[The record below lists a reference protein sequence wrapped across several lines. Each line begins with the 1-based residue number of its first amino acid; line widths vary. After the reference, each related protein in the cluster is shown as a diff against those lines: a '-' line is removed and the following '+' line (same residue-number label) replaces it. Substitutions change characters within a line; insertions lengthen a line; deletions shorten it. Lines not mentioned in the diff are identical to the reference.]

1 VRPRGLR
8 PTFVRTDFGRQSSAA
23 AVLHDYYRFLRGAR
37 GLAPSK
43 ALANIGQDKLWRHK
57 LPTYSAFLQF
67 ASHSFRFGVRRDI
80 FSYMAGPGIHQ
91 FQNLSMQQVLAPQL
105 QQSLQILQ
113 APTLELRNIVQQEL
127 QTNPVLEEE
136 VGTFESEERAKDD
149 REFQEEFERLAKL
162 DEEWRDY
169 MAQNVS
175 YSSRNPEDE
184 ERRQFFFDSIASQE
198 TLQQHL
204 LEQLNTAEVPEAQR
218 EAAELIIGNIDELGF
233 LQSSLEEISQNTKHT
248 LEELQQ
254 TLDLVQT
261 FHPVGVGARDLR
273 DCLLIQLRRLGKQGS
288 LEYQIVSEF
297 LEDLGRRRFP
307 EVARRLGVPVEQVQK
322 AANFISTLDPKPGQ
336 IFSPD
341 PNSYVLPDVSVDK
354 IGDDFFVTLNGDQI
368 PHLRISKTYKEL
380 MTQGSNG
387 SDVRDY
393 IREKIRSGKFLI
405 KSIHQ
410 RQQTI
415 LNIANEIVKRQR
427 EFLESGTAFLKPMT
441 MVQIAEAVG
450 VHETTVSRAISGK
463 YMATPQG
470 VFEMKYFFTP
480 GYQTTDG
487 AALSNTSV
495 KEAIADL
502 VRGEQPRNP
511 LSDKEIVEI
520 LSDRG
525 IPIARRTVAKYRAE
539 LNILPSNLRKQY

>member
-1 VRPRGLR
+1 
-8 PTFVRTDFGRQSSAA
+8 
-23 AVLHDYYRFLRGAR
+23 
-37 GLAPSK
+37 
-43 ALANIGQDKLWRHK
+43 
-57 LPTYSAFLQF
+57 
-67 ASHSFRFGVRRDI
+67 
-80 FSYMAGPGIHQ
+80 MAGPGIHQ
-91 FQNLSMQQVLAPQL
+91 FQNLTMQQVLAPQL
-105 QQSLQILQ
+105 QQSLHILQ
-113 APTLELRNIVQQEL
+113 APALELRNIVQQEL

-136 VGTFESEERAKDD
+136 IGTLESEERAKDD
-149 REFQEEFERLAKL
+149 REFEEEFERLAKL

-169 MAQNVS
+169 MSQNVS

-198 TLQQHL
+198 TLQHHL
-204 LEQLNTAEVPEAQR
+204 WEQLNTADVNGSQR
-218 EAAELIIGNIDELGF
+218 EAAELIIGNIDDFGF
-233 LQSSLEEISQNTKHT
+233 LQGSLEEISQNTGHPLGV
-248 LEELQQ
+248 LEEMLS
-254 TLDLVQT
+254 LIQT
-261 FHPVGVGARDLR
+261 FHPVGVGARNLR
-273 DCLLIQLRRLGKQGS
+273 ECLLIQLRRLGKEHS
-288 LEYQIVSEF
+288 LEYQIVDEY
-297 LEDLGRRRFP
+297 LEDLGRKRLP
-307 EVARRLGVPVEQVQK
+307 ELARRLGVSVEQVQK

-336 IFSPD
+336 IFTPD
-341 PNSYVLPDVSVDK
+341 PNNYVLPDVSVDK
-354 IGDDFFVTLNGDQI
+354 VGDEYTVSLNADQI
-368 PHLRISKTYKEL
+368 PHLRISKTYKDL
-380 MTQGSNG
+380 MSQGANG
-387 SDVRDY
+387 TDVRDY

-415 LNIANEIVKRQR
+415 LNIANEIVKRQS
-427 EFLESGTAFLKPMT
+427 EFLENGTAYLKPMT

-480 GYQTTDG
+480 GYQTAAG

-495 KEAIADL
+495 KEAISDM
-502 VRGEQPRNP
+502 VRNEDARNP
-511 LSDKEIVEI
+511 LSDKEIVDV

>member
-1 VRPRGLR
+1 
-8 PTFVRTDFGRQSSAA
+8 
-23 AVLHDYYRFLRGAR
+23 
-37 GLAPSK
+37 
-43 ALANIGQDKLWRHK
+43 
-57 LPTYSAFLQF
+57 
-67 ASHSFRFGVRRDI
+67 
-80 FSYMAGPGIHQ
+80 MAGPGIHQ
-91 FQNLSMQQVLAPQL
+91 FQNLTMQQVLAPQL

-136 VGTFESEERAKDD
+136 GGPVENEERSKDD
-149 REFQEEFERLAKL
+149 SEFQEEFDRLAKL
-162 DEEWRDY
+162 DDEWRDY
-169 MAQNVS
+169 MTQNVS
-175 YSSRNPEDE
+175 YSARNLEDE

-198 TLQQHL
+198 TLQLHL
-204 LEQLNTAEVPEAQR
+204 WEQLNTADVSEQQR
-218 EAAELIIGNIDELGF
+218 AAAELVIGNIDDSGF
-233 LQSSLEEISQNTKHT
+233 LQTPIEEISANTGHS
-248 LEELQQ
+248 LEELQDM
-254 TLDLVQT
+254 LNLIQT
-261 FHPVGVGARDLR
+261 FHPVGVGARDLKE
-273 DCLLIQLRRLGKQGS
+273 CLQIQLRRLGKEGS
-288 LEYQIVSEF
+288 LEYQIVDEH
-297 LEDLGRRRFP
+297 LADLGRRRLP
-307 EVARRLGVPVEQVQK
+307 EVARRLGVTVEQVQR

-336 IFSPD
+336 IFTPD

-354 IGDDFFVTLNGDQI
+354 VGEEYAISLNGDQV
-368 PHLRISKTYKEL
+368 PHLRISKTYKDL

-387 SDVRDY
+387 TEVRDY

-415 LNIANEIVKRQR
+415 LNIANEIVKRQQ
-427 EFLESGTAFLKPMT
+427 EFLENGSAFLKPMT
-441 MVQIAEAVG
+441 MAQIAETVG

-480 GYQTTDG
+480 GYQTAGG

-495 KEAIADL
+495 KEAISEL
-502 VRGEQPRNP
+502 VRNEDTRNP

-539 LNILPSNLRKQY
+539 LNILPSNLRRQY

>member
-1 VRPRGLR
+1 
-8 PTFVRTDFGRQSSAA
+8 
-23 AVLHDYYRFLRGAR
+23 
-37 GLAPSK
+37 
-43 ALANIGQDKLWRHK
+43 
-57 LPTYSAFLQF
+57 
-67 ASHSFRFGVRRDI
+67 
-80 FSYMAGPGIHQ
+80 MAGPGIHQ
-91 FQNLSMQQVLAPQL
+91 FQNLTMQQVLAPQL
-105 QQSLQILQ
+105 QQSLHILQ
-113 APTLELRNIVQQEL
+113 APALELRNIVQQEL

-136 VGTFESEERAKDD
+136 IGTFESEERAKDD
-149 REFQEEFERLAKL
+149 REFEEEFERLAKL

-169 MAQNVS
+169 MSQNVS

-198 TLQQHL
+198 TLQHHL
-204 LEQLNTAEVPEAQR
+204 WEQLNTADVSGSQR
-218 EAAELIIGNIDELGF
+218 EAAELIIGNIDDFGF
-233 LQSSLEEISQNTKHT
+233 LQGSLEEISQNTGHPLGE
-248 LEELQQ
+248 LEEMLS
-254 TLDLVQT
+254 LIQT
-261 FHPVGVGARDLR
+261 FHPVGVGARNLR
-273 DCLLIQLRRLGKQGS
+273 ECLLIQLRRLGKEHS
-288 LEYQIVSEF
+288 LEYQIVDEY
-297 LEDLGRRRFP
+297 LEDLGRKRLP
-307 EVARRLGVPVEQVQK
+307 ELARRLGVSVEQVQK

-336 IFSPD
+336 IFTPD
-341 PNSYVLPDVSVDK
+341 PNNYVLPDVSVDK
-354 IGDDFFVTLNGDQI
+354 VGDEYTVSLNADQI
-368 PHLRISKTYKEL
+368 PHLRISKTYKDL
-380 MTQGSNG
+380 MTQGANG
-387 SDVRDY
+387 TDVRDY

-415 LNIANEIVKRQR
+415 LNIANEIVKRQS
-427 EFLESGTAFLKPMT
+427 EFLENGTAYLKPMT

-480 GYQTTDG
+480 GYQTAAG

-495 KEAIADL
+495 KEAISDM
-502 VRGEQPRNP
+502 VRNEDARNP
-511 LSDKEIVEI
+511 LSDKEIVDV